1 MRAASLLGTP
11 AGPLWL
17 GLFWALALVLS
28 PALARAQAEGIS
40 WHRVAELNAAV
51 YGELH

>member
-1 MRAASLLGTP
+1 MHTRAPGLVPRVEVEQATVP
-11 AGPLWL
+11 PL
-17 GLFWALALVLS
+17 S
-28 PALARAQAEGIS
+28 SHPLAREQAEGIT